1 MAAHHPT
8 EPVPTDLRAAGMGH
22 ESGSHAQGRTAG
34 VGIESGPLL
43 SRLTTET
50 FEAGFSASWGADLR
64 DLCAA
69 LQL

>member
-1 MAAHHPT
+1 MK
-8 EPVPTDLRAAGMGH
+8 
-22 ESGSHAQGRTAG
+22 SGSHAQGRTAG
-34 VGIESGPLL
+34 VGIESGPSL
-43 SRLTTET
+43 SRLRTET